1 MFDGLFEKKMK
12 KMANVNIRY
21 VIAYLALCAL
31 FVFPVHGGATAFPSA
46 GADVAV
52 PLRRSGTVQTMFRH
66 QTGIAPKAG
75 AAAPVKSAGTATA
88 VPVIS
93 YRVSGVHAVS
103 SGAGLQGNLSGYQG
117 YVSSGQTATERTMA
131 ATAVYSGIARRPVM
145 SMAADVQNV
154 QTSRIGRRKVYYATA
169 ETDGNG
175 NYWDD
180 DAEGWLPIPG
190 ESGNWPGGI
199 TSAGSYIGHT
209 QQGADGKWYMWNGT
223 DWILNE
229 SAEPPTPLGG
239 IPVVFMLLLVGCYL
253 WRKWK
258 AGVC

>member
-1 MFDGLFEKKMK
+1 MFEKKMK

-31 FVFPVHGGATAFPSA
+31 FVFPVHGVGATVLPSA
-46 GADVAV
+46 GAGVAV
-52 PLRRSGTVQTMFRH
+52 PLRHSGTVQTMFRH

-75 AAAPVKSAGTATA
+75 AVAPVKPAGAATA

-93 YRVSGVHAVS
+93 YRASDAYVVSFG
-103 SGAGLQGNLSGYQG
+103 SGTEGDILGYQG
-117 YVSSGQTATERTMA
+117 RAVLGQTATERTV
-131 ATAVYSGIARRPVM
+131 ATTDVYSGIARRPVM
-145 SMAADVQNV
+145 SMAADVQSV
-154 QTSRIGRRKVYYATA
+154 QTPLVGRRKVYHAGA

-180 DAEGWLPIPG
+180 DAESWLPIPG
-190 ESGNWPGGI
+190 GSGNWPGGI
-199 TSAGSYIGHT
+199 TSSGSYIGQT

-229 SAEPPTPLGG
+229 SAEPPTPLGDAPWWLIVG
-239 IPVVFMLLLVGCYL
+239 GLLLYAGYK
-253 WRKWK
+253 RKLQTTQN
-258 AGVC
+258 